1 LVYRRATS
9 ADAAAVAALHADSW
23 RRNYRG
29 AYPDQFL
36 DNEVDEERRRAWT
49 GRLDHPGP
57 DDRTVVAEQVGIV
70 GFVHVVLNEDP
81 RWGSL
86 IDNLH
91 VAHDSTRQGIGA
103 SLMAHAARV
112 VIDERPGTPVYLF
125 VLGQN
130 RAGQAFYDAR
140 GGSCAETLSR
150 APQPGTSLRYVWPDP
165 ATLLSRRGHPT
176 R

>member
-1 LVYRRATS
+1 
-9 ADAAAVAALHADSW
+9 
-23 RRNYRG
+23 
-29 AYPDQFL
+29 L
-36 DNEVDEERRRAWT
+36 DNEVDEDRLRVWT
-49 GRLDHPGP
+49 GRLENPGP
-57 DDRTVVAEQVGIV
+57 DARTVVAEQVGIV
-70 GFVHVVLNEDP
+70 GFVHVVLDADP

-91 VAHDSTRQGIGA
+91 VAHGSKRQGVGA
-103 SLMAHAARV
+103 SLMALAARF

-140 GGSCAETLSR
+140 GGTCAETLSR
-150 APQPGTSLRYVWPDP
+150 APQPGTSLRYVWPEP
-165 ATLLSRRGHPT
+165 ARLLSRPGHPT